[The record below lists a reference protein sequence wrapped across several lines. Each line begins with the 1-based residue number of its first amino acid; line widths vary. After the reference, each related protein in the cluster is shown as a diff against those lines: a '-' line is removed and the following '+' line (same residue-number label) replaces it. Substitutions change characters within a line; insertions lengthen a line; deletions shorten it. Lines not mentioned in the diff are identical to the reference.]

1 MILSTA
7 YAPPI
12 QYFAKLAS
20 GKVLLEACEHYI
32 KQTYRNRCRIL
43 AADGVQE
50 LSIPV
55 KQGASEQCPIR
66 GVRISEHNNWR
77 ARHWQTLKSCYGMAP
92 FYEYYAPDIEPFY
105 RKRYMFLYDFNLELI
120 ELIAG
125 LMHLDISIAETET
138 YQATSPEDF
147 RLSIRPK
154 KPAFDPYFNAQ
165 VPYYQVFKG
174 ENGTDFTPNLSIY
187 DLLFNEGPL
196 TPILLKKSIILHPSI
211 L

>member
-20 GKVLLEACEHYI
+20 GRVLLEACEHYI

-55 KQGASEQCPIR
+55 EQGASEQCPIR
-66 GVRISEHNNWR
+66 EVRISEHNNWR

-105 RKRYMFLYDFNLELI
+105 RKRYTFLYDFNLELI
-120 ELIAG
+120 ELIAR

-138 YQATSPEDF
+138 YQASSPEDF

-154 KPAFDPYFNAQ
+154 KPPFDPYFNAQ

-174 ENGTDFTPNLSIY
+174 GSGADFTPNLSIY
-187 DLLFNEGPL
+187 DLLFNEGSLAPS
-196 TPILLKKSIILHPSI
+196 LLKKSIISPSSI

>member
-1 MILSTA
+1 
-7 YAPPI
+7 
-12 QYFAKLAS
+12 
-20 GKVLLEACEHYI
+20 
-32 KQTYRNRCRIL
+32 
-43 AADGVQE
+43 
-50 LSIPV
+50 
-55 KQGASEQCPIR
+55 
-66 GVRISEHNNWR
+66 
-77 ARHWQTLKSCYGMAP
+77 MAP

-105 RKRYMFLYDFNLELI
+105 RKRYTFLYDFNLELI

-154 KPAFDPYFNAQ
+154 KPPFDPYFNAQ

-174 ENGTDFTPNLSIY
+174 ENSADFTPNLSIY

-196 TPILLKKSIILHPSI
+196 TPSLLKKSIISPSSI